1 MVAIKTGALSVSI
14 FPHSGYLVNPPQA
27 AKSLIPSY
35 QDPWCWKCRE
45 HGDYIKKTEVVQH
58 ADSSSPNYT
67 TTTFT
72 CRICK
77 KKMHA
82 PQVWDPVTLKRPAA
96 RGCLLIYWILVV
108 IGLAVFCLLEAPWN
122 WNLGLLL
129 AVFAPTIT
137 IFVLGPILVL
147 RLSARKYAVWKHWAI
162 QRGWQEPSLEKRAKM
177 EVKHGQNRPYQGTSH
192 TMADSDS
199 DSVLDDEKH

>member
-1 MVAIKTGALSVSI
+1 M
-14 FPHSGYLVNPPQA
+14 NPPQT

-45 HGDYIKKTEVVQH
+45 HTDFSKKTEVVQH
-58 ADSSSPNYT
+58 VANSNHGTPTLYT

-72 CRICK
+72 CKICK

-82 PQVWDPVTLKRPAA
+82 PQVFDPVTLRRSAE

-147 RLSARKYAVWKHWAI
+147 RLSARKYAVWKHWAM

-177 EVKHGQNRPYQGTSH
+177 EMKHGQNRPYQGDH
-192 TMADSDS
+192 TMADTDS
-199 DSVLDDEKH
+199 DSVLDDQKH